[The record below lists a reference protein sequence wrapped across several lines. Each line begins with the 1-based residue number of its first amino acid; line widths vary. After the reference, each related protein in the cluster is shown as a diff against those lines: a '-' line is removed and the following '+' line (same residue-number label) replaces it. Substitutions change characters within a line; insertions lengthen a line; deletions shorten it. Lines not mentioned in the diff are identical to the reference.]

1 VAPKEEIFDAEVTK
15 TDDRFFMTIIDPDN
29 QTVLFSTDLEQR
41 YLDTF
46 YVGQGFGPLEP
57 DLSYRPAVTFIKRET
72 LGRKSMWLRNR
83 GIVGERVIRPHRAA
97 RRVAP
102 D

>member
-1 VAPKEEIFDAEVTK
+1 MAPKEEIFDAEVTK

-57 DLSYRPAVTFIKRET
+57 DLTIQPAVTTCKA
-72 LGRKSMWLRNR
+72 LVKLSLRGTTPFSSADWSIFCR
-83 GIVGERVIRPHRAA
+83 IRL
-97 RRVAP
+97 
-102 D
+102 